1 MSVEHTKPFNPL
13 TAGVAQSVVHQI
25 SNLRVAGSSPVSRS
39 KTECNS
45 DGRVSGLGKEP
56 ETLSGMRVKDK
67 VGTTL
72 YGGSTPPFRSTS
84 RSSSG
89 VERLHGKEEVAGSNP
104 AVGSTGPHVPM
115 AGDTPLQGECG
126 GFDSL
131 RVHKNMLP

>member
-39 KTECNS
+39 K
-45 DGRVSGLGKEP
+45 
-56 ETLSGMRVKDK
+56 
-67 VGTTL
+67 
-72 YGGSTPPFRSTS
+72 S

-104 AVGSTGPHVPM
+104 AVGSTGSHVPM

-131 RVHKNMLP
+131 RVHKKNAPIGQAGLSRHTLNVKIASSNLAGSTRMLPSFNG